1 MFMNQAWLCSNAVL
15 PYGEDERNLSLSLR
29 LPVQTTR
36 RKEVAGMVQVQEGH
50 G

>member
-1 MFMNQAWLCSNAVL
+1 MNQALLCSNAVL
-15 PYGEDERNLSLSLR
+15 PYEEDERNLSLPLC

-36 RKEVAGMVQVQEGH
+36 RRNGVAGMDQVQEDH